1 MKLCHFGI
9 AVIWIA
15 TVTATLESDS
25 HGNWGNEKGHLEY
38 SHGQE
43 VSKNETIEDTKNVE
57 DRASSQHERLFN
69 SSKSNELVKEERED
83 AAVKFIDR
91 NEENRQANETQQ
103 QFIKQ
108 VVQPYVLSLQDEQIP
123 REISS
128 ESLGNISRPT
138 RTSQSASNETI
149 TVQDSS
155 TTAKYFLQESGFND
169 VSQTVSEENLDVENI
184 GEFGQRVHPPYAFRQ
199 RNNDNAGRFRLRQ
212 PLNSTSPFEE
222 QRRHHRKDFH
232 SYISKKLN
240 ASDSSA
246 VTFLKQRHSP
256 ALTRALE
263 SQRAL
268 KLKETEADHPDTS
281 VSTKDVLTS
290 TAASTTSVSLGKFLG
305 PIVVPD
311 LPRQNKYSY
320 TTTPYYTE
328 INETSEPTPASVES
342 SKPKVSQNVYPAASS
357 IALNPLQV
365 GVALMNAGQDHNSV
379 NEQVTLTEE
388 YPQEDVGT
396 LQVTDVD
403 ITRLIQNDA
412 PDSLNSSFHGDQVS
426 QQEQI
431 SEVVATNI
439 PTQSVEIQKSI
450 ELYHTAPVQEIH
462 YPVEFIPHVP
472 QPLTKQRHQGEYRK
486 PLRGQFKDQRPDQV
500 SGYKIN
506 EIFDETIPSNNSN
519 EASRYEYNV
528 NENVNENDVVYAASS
543 GQIDQ
548 TLAVARPVETKSVFG
563 AKEQLNN
570 AQYDQVVV
578 KYSKPQEISEISIK
592 QSEYELPK
600 AQTLTATKPQRGNDG
615 FPGLGNLE
623 NLQVSQEVPEFLLT
637 KPVSESLS
645 ELRLPISP
653 PQSYSAEK
661 TVHAPH
667 SVDVVEKK
675 IPFPVEKVIEKQIT
689 IPQPFPVHV
698 PIDRVV
704 EKQIRIPY
712 PVHIEKVIEKKVPF
726 AIQRFIIPLPIHI
739 RVPQPVPLPLEKVVE
754 KPVPVPMPVEK
765 IVEKIVHIPRP
776 YSPEIEKNRPFSVES
791 TKLVKSGPIYNV
803 QADGNYQ
810 QVIRQNFQAPLAP
823 AYGAENEQNYY
834 NTTTQFYGPSY
845 LALNRPSVR
854 QPSIHSLPK
863 KFGSY
868 GIQYPHTI
876 TYSVNNGNLMAYG
889 RASDKDKVKNEYIGP
904 VPRKVQV
911 SLGIQSKSLY
921 STPDIQATLRRTR
934 QEAMVGNTGSF
945 RQSKM
950 EYGFK
955 PPMVPSVQYDEQT
968 ATKVE

>member
-1 MKLCHFGI
+1 MKLCYFGL

-25 HGNWGNEKGHLEY
+25 HGNWGNEKDHLELNY
-38 SHGQE
+38 GQE
-43 VSKNETIEDTKNVE
+43 VPKNETREDTKNVE
-57 DRASSQHERLFN
+57 DRTSNQHERLFN

-91 NEENRQANETQQ
+91 NEENRQADET
-103 QFIKQ
+103 
-108 VVQPYVLSLQDEQIP
+108 IP
-123 REISS
+123 GEISS

-138 RTSQSASNETI
+138 RTSQSATNETVAI
-149 TVQDSS
+149 QDSS
-155 TTAKYFLQESGFND
+155 TTTKYYLQESGSND
-169 VSQTVSEENLDVENI
+169 VSQTVSEEILDVDNI
-184 GEFGQRVHPPYAFRQ
+184 GDFGQRVHPSYTFRQ

-212 PLNSTSPFEE
+212 PLNSSSSFEE
-222 QRRHHRKDFH
+222 QRRQHRKDFH

-240 ASDSSA
+240 TSDSSTT
-246 VTFLKQRHSP
+246 TFLKQRFPSSL
-256 ALTRALE
+256 ARAIE

-268 KLKETEADHPDTS
+268 KLKETEGDYSDTS
-281 VSTKDVLTS
+281 FTTKDVPTS
-290 TAASTTSVSLGKFLG
+290 TVASTTSVSLGKFLG

-311 LPRQNKYSY
+311 LPPQKKYSY
-320 TTTPYYTE
+320 TTASYYTE
-328 INETSEPTPASVES
+328 SNETSEPTPASIEP
-342 SKPKVSQNVYPAASS
+342 SKPKVSQNIYPAASS

-379 NEQVTLTEE
+379 NEQVTLTKE
-388 YPQEDVGT
+388 YPREDFDS
-396 LQVTDVD
+396 LQVTDID
-403 ITRLIQNDA
+403 IASLIQSDA
-412 PDSLNSSFHGDQVS
+412 SDSLNTSFHGDQVS
-426 QQEQI
+426 QQEQV
-431 SEVVATNI
+431 SEVVVTNT
-439 PTQSVEIQKSI
+439 PTQSVEIQKSV
-450 ELYHTAPVQEIH
+450 ELFHTAPVQEIH

-472 QPLTKQRHQGEYRK
+472 QPLVKQRLQGDYRK
-486 PLRGQFKDQRPDQV
+486 SSRGQFKDQRPDQINV
-500 SGYKIN
+500 YRVN
-506 EIFDETIPSNNSN
+506 EIFDETIPSNNSH
-519 EASRYEYNV
+519 EVSRYEYNV
-528 NENVNENDVVYAASS
+528 NENVNENDVVYTASS

-548 TLAVARPVETKSVFG
+548 TLTVARPVETKSIFG

-570 AQYDQVVV
+570 AQYDQMLV
-578 KYSKPQEISEISIK
+578 KYSKLQEIPETSIK

-600 AQTLTATKPQRGNDG
+600 TQPSTVTKPQRGNDG
-615 FPGLGNLE
+615 FPGLANLE
-623 NLQVSQEVPEFLLT
+623 NLQVSQEVPEYLLT
-637 KPVSESLS
+637 KPLSESLS
-645 ELRLPISP
+645 ELRLPMSP

-661 TVHAPH
+661 TVHVPH
-667 SVDVVEKK
+667 SVDVAEKK
-675 IPFPVEKVIEKQIT
+675 MPFPVEKVIEKQIT

-803 QADGNYQ
+803 QSDGNYQ
-810 QVIRQNFQAPLAP
+810 QTIRQNFQVPLAP
-823 AYGAENEQNYY
+823 VYGAENEQNYY
-834 NTTTQFYGPSY
+834 NTTTHFYGPGY
-845 LALNRPSVR
+845 AALNRPSVR
-854 QPSIHSLPK
+854 QPLMHALPK

-868 GIQYPHTI
+868 GIQYPHSI
-876 TYSVNNGNLMAYG
+876 TYSMNNGNLMTYG
-889 RASDKDKVKNEYIGP
+889 RTSDKDTVKNEYIGP

-934 QEAMVGNTGSF
+934 QESVVGNTGSF